1 MSANIPSTSG
11 IDPQLRKVLDPV
23 KENIELIK
31 GRRGTKI
38 GKLLATA
45 TSAEVIIKVNE
56 IIDRLQG

>member
-38 GKLLATA
+38 GKLLTTA
-45 TSAEVIIKVNE
+45 TPAEVITKVNE